1 MTMRMD
7 RRVAWVVPALMVVLA
22 ACSDDEPSAPGET
35 ELSADEA
42 GFLAVET
49 DRALDAV
56 LGGLFSDQAGFSAP
70 AEPAATEPIVREF
83 SFERTHSCPDGGQV
97 VVSGEG
103 SMEVDP
109 EIGMGEMN
117 VAGTKT
123 IEACARE
130 RDGVVYTTNGSL
142 EFDAHW
148 LREDF
153 ELVEAEK
160 NLIGAFS
167 VETSD
172 DRTKECT
179 IELHTVFDPETETV
193 TVTGEVCG
201 RTVERTWDRSG
212 RRPL

>member
-1 MTMRMD
+1 MTRMD
-7 RRVAWVVPALMVVLA
+7 RRIAWVLPALMVVLA
-22 ACSDDEPSAPGET
+22 ACSDDEPSAPGAT
-35 ELSADEA
+35 ELSADEV
-42 GFLAVET
+42 GFLAVDA
-49 DRALDAV
+49 DRELDAV

-70 AEPAATEPIVREF
+70 AEPGAAVPIMETF
-83 SFERTHSCPDGGQV
+83 EFERTRSCPAGGQV
-97 VVSGEG
+97 AVSGNG
-103 SMEVDP
+103 SIEVDR

-123 IEACARE
+123 IEACAHE
-130 RDGVVYTTNGSL
+130 HDGVVYTTNGSL

-160 NLIGAFS
+160 NLMGSLS

-172 DRTKECT
+172 DRMKECT

-193 TVTGEVCG
+193 TVTGEVCD
-201 RTVERTWDRSG
+201 RVVDRTWDRSG